1 LTINIRGKKF
11 VIIFYEGGNKTQ
23 AEILTE
29 KVHEETHALI
39 RLGKIDLVKKFLK
52 KKNISVE
59 YNQAELYRLCKLD
72 PSNKHLLKKFSL
84 AIKSK
89 GTALE
94 EFLAQKMREYY
105 KQKLEQK
112 T

>member
-1 LTINIRGKKF
+1 
-11 VIIFYEGGNKTQ
+11 
-23 AEILTE
+23 
-29 KVHEETHALI
+29 
-39 RLGKIDLVKKFLK
+39 
-52 KKNISVE
+52 VE

-72 PSNKHLLKKFSL
+72 PSKKHLLKQFSL

-89 GTALE
+89 RAALE

-105 KQKLEQK
+105 KQKLKQK